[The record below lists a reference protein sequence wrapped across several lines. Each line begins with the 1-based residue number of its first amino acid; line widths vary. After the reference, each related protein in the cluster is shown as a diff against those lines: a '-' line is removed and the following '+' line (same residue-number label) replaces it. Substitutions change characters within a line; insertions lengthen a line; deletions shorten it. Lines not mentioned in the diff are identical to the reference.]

1 MANISPEALSLIDSF
16 SGQILSLFKD
26 IKNEMGYFLNDGL
39 LEYENSQYNKF
50 IKTKTFLYRNEN
62 VNFYDIYFPLYI
74 KSRAKRKQIKNNV
87 NELFEKTNYI
97 GIVGNAGSGKTMLMK
112 YIFLEYLK
120 NQYKIPLVIE
130 LRNLNDFK
138 GNITDYI
145 SYAIFNNKLSPDKR
159 ILERLLDSGKFLF
172 LFDGYDELY
181 SDNKMKITHDLDSF
195 IDKYPKNDYLITSRP
210 GANVESIPRF
220 DIFHVCPLGQK
231 EIEPFIRLQLRDLE
245 QENKFVNKIMNS
257 IKKPENRDYNA
268 YLTSPLL
275 LSMFI
280 LTFESY
286 PELPKTKSKF
296 YWNVF
301 DTLCTKHDSITKK
314 GGFLHE
320 RKTKLL
326 NEEIEL
332 ILKWFSYI
340 SLFEGK
346 YSFDAEYLFNTLKT
360 IKDKLELSFDINL
373 LIDDLTVAVGI
384 IIIDGLEYKF
394 PHKSLQEYFTILLIK
409 EQSEN
414 NKVKIYAEKL
424 NKLNRKSLGG
434 NLNFWNLCYELDKIS
449 FLRNFLLV
457 ELDNILK
464 NYEGK
469 THEKMMFQYF
479 DDIKP
484 EFGFDLRSKDVSK
497 MYSVPNSLTSLISFF
512 SKRSI
517 WGRIYFYNSNPE
529 DKKKISEFVKTSNI
543 RDKDNF
549 IRFNEYNR
557 AKKIEF
563 YKLIH
568 LDNIVFDIIQDLKK
582 EQDSIRNTIEK
593 EGKMASSLLD
603 I

>member
-1 MANISPEALSLIDSF
+1 MANISPEVLSLIDSF
-16 SGQILSLFKD
+16 SGQLISLFKD
-26 IKNEMGYFLNDGL
+26 IKNEVSHFLNDGL
-39 LEYENSQYNKF
+39 LEYENSQYSKF

-62 VNFYDIYFPLYI
+62 VNFYDIYFPLNI
-74 KSRAKRKQIKNNV
+74 KNRTKKRKINNNI

-97 GIVGNAGSGKTMLMK
+97 GVVGNAGSGKTMLMK

-120 NQYKIPLVIE
+120 NRYKIPIVIE

-138 GNITDYI
+138 GDISSYI
-145 SYAIFNNKLSPDKR
+145 NSVIFNNKLSPDKR
-159 ILERLLDSGKFLF
+159 ILERLLDSGQFLF
-172 LFDGYDELY
+172 LFDGYDELF

-195 IDKYPKNDYLITSRP
+195 IDKYPKNNYLITSRP

-220 DIFHVCPLGQK
+220 DIFYVCPLDK
-231 EIEPFIRLQLRDLE
+231 NEIEPFVRLQLRDIE
-245 QENKFVNKIMNS
+245 QKNKFVNKIIGS
-257 IKKPENRDYNA
+257 IKKPENKDYNA

-409 EQSEN
+409 EQTED

-424 NKLNRKSLGG
+424 NKLNKKSLGG

-457 ELDNILK
+457 ELDSILK

-469 THEKMMFQYF
+469 THEEMMFQYF

-484 EFGFDLRSKDVSK
+484 EFGYDLRSKDVSK
-497 MYSVPNSLTSLISFF
+497 MYAVPNSLTSLISFF

-517 WGRIYFYNSNPE
+517 WGRIFFYNSNPK
-529 DKKKISEFVKTSNI
+529 DKKQISEFVKTSNI

-549 IRFNEYNR
+549 IRLNYHNR
-557 AKKIEF
+557 TKKIEF

-568 LDNIVFDIIQDLKK
+568 LDDIVFDMINDLKQ
-582 EQDSIRNTIEK
+582 EQISIKNTIEK